1 MAFISSTS
9 ATDILQDFN
18 KFEQLVMRPR
28 SYIVSQERGQF
39 FSLNRYQFCGR
50 LK

>member
-1 MAFISSTS
+1 MAFISSSS
-9 ATDILQDFN
+9 AINILQDFN
-18 KFEQLVMRPR
+18 KFDQLVMLPR

-50 LK
+50 L